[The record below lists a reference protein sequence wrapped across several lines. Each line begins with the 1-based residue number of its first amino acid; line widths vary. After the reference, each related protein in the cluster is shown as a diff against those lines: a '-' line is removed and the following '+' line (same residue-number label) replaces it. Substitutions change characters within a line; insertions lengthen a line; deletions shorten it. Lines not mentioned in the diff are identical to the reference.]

1 MRQAY
6 DYWQDQPG
14 NYYPKRDE
22 APSTPRYWL
31 PSRVFSL
38 GRSSSMAFKV
48 NLRNQFEKSKT
59 ITTSPPSAPLERTS
73 ESHGPRI
80 RPPCSSISQNS
91 SALLPVL
98 KGTEIVAFGED
109 YQRPAAPERHAT
121 VAADPRS
128 GYLTDGFGH
137 RQVIHILLS
146 PQALITNVRNL
157 AGKDLER
164 SKSPQPVPVTFPK
177 SVYPGV
183 RARL

>member
-1 MRQAY
+1 MAESLRQAY

-80 RPPCSSISQNS
+80 RPPCSSNLTKFERTS
-91 SALLPVL
+91 PRP
-98 KGTEIVAFGED
+98 
-109 YQRPAAPERHAT
+109 QRDR
-121 VAADPRS
+121 DR
-128 GYLTDGFGH
+128 GL
-137 RQVIHILLS
+137 R
-146 PQALITNVRNL
+146 
-157 AGKDLER
+157 
-164 SKSPQPVPVTFPK
+164 
-177 SVYPGV
+177 
-183 RARL
+183 